1 MKQIFI
7 LGRNP
12 ELSQLEIQSYLEARG
27 KEYTEIFFE
36 DSYLCLEL
44 NQEINIDE
52 LGGVIK
58 SAKILSDGNEGTVSG
73 YIYDNDLYPSDKF
86 TYGMFGNLDP
96 DALKQKF
103 KMEKRKAVQKH
114 GRRRM
119 DIQDGEKME
128 LPNADVYFFLH
139 QSRKNTYFGT
149 INQEYN
155 SKDVAQRDMNKPD
168 RREHLAISPRL
179 SKILINLSGAKP
191 GDLLLDPF
199 CGVGGVL
206 QEALIKGISVYGSDI
221 DADSIKSALKN
232 MKWLKSNYKIR
243 NPYIYERRDATK
255 IPDKQFD
262 AIATETPLGEVVR
275 KKPND
280 RDAERIIRNFER
292 LIIPIL
298 RHLRTIKKRN
308 AKIAITFPRIREHEV
323 DFEKIVEE
331 TGLEIIH
338 EPIIESRTR
347 QFISRDI
354 VVLQ

>member
-1 MKQIFI
+1 MKQVFI

-12 ELSQLEIQSYLEARG
+12 ELSQLEIQSYLEAREE
-27 KEYTEIFFE
+27 KYKEIFFE

-44 NQEINIDE
+44 NQEININE

-58 SAKILSDGNEGTVSG
+58 SVKVLSEGHEGIVSG
-73 YIYDNDLYPSDKF
+73 YIYDNELFESDKF
-86 TYGMFGNLDP
+86 TYGMFGNAEP
-96 DALKQKF
+96 DAIKQKF

-128 LPNADVYFFLH
+128 LPKADVFFFLH
-139 QSRKNTYFGT
+139 TFGKNIYFGI
-149 INQEYN
+149 INQEYD
-155 SKDVAQRDMNKPD
+155 SKDVAKRDMNKPE

-179 SKILINLSGAKP
+179 SKILINLSGARN

-206 QEALIKGISVYGSDI
+206 QEALLKKISVYGSDI
-221 DADSIKSALKN
+221 DADAIKSALKN
-232 MKWLKSNYKIR
+232 FKWLKHNYKIT
-243 NPYIYERRDATK
+243 NPYILERRDANK
-255 IPDKQFD
+255 ILNKQFD

-275 KKPND
+275 KRPND
-280 RDAERIIRNFER
+280 RDAERIIRSFER

-298 RHLRTIKKRN
+298 KHLKFVKKRK
-308 AKIAITFPRIREHEV
+308 AKIAITFPRIREHEA

-331 TGLEIIH
+331 TGLELVY
-338 EPIIESRTR
+338 EPIIESRPN
-347 QFISRDI
+347 QYISRDI